1 MSGLRDTESILPL
14 ISPLHVGVLETSHC
28 VESSAWVCDKTT
40 TSREGK
46 KGWGKSGETVA
57 AGSMST
63 GCIRLPKEKP
73 WKEQRIGGRHPVFRA
88 SRLPQVVL
96 YSFHAGK

>member
-14 ISPLHVGVLETSHC
+14 ISPLQVGVLETSRC

-40 TSREGK
+40 TSHEGK
-46 KGWGKSGETVA
+46 KGLGKSGETVA

-63 GCIRLPKEKP
+63 GSIRLPK
-73 WKEQRIGGRHPVFRA
+73 
-88 SRLPQVVL
+88 
-96 YSFHAGK
+96 